1 MEAINRIKVGDT
13 ISTPR
18 DGASTGTKWRDMA
31 SEGAVEDGRWFCL
44 VQKVHIAKDQSRSFD
59 VSWFYRPVDTPC
71 CLMKY
76 PWPNELFL
84 SDHCTCEE
92 GHDARI
98 KEHDVLAIHDID
110 WFGRPDGNGE
120 FFVRQTYVVESR
132 RWVTLQKSHISCSH
146 ERKRLGFK
154 TGDIVLVSSSQ
165 DSSEPHEVVKVFRQG
180 QNMFVRLRKL
190 LRRSDIDPKASA
202 APNELVY
209 TDQLTVAKPH
219 RVIGKCGVRFFGAG
233 ESIPTPYDRGGTGC
247 LFYITHRLERREDGG
262 EQCVPYDD
270 GDFPTSLRQGFD
282 PAAPI
287 RKLRGMDLFCGS
299 GNFGRGLEEGG
310 AVEMRWANDIWDK
323 AIHTYMAN
331 TADPKATKPFLGS
344 VDDLLR
350 LALEGKFSD
359 KVPRP
364 GEVEFISAGSPC
376 PGFSLLT
383 VDKTTLAQIKN
394 QSLVASFA
402 SFIDFYRP
410 KYGILENVSSIVQ
423 ARHNRSGDFLS
434 QLFCAIVGMG
444 YQAQL
449 ILGDAWSHGAP
460 QSRNRIFLYFAAPH
474 LPLPTP
480 PLLSH
485 SHYPGV
491 NGRGLGKMSNGQP
504 FVSRSFQPTPFAYVS
519 ASQGT
524 ADLPPIGDG
533 KAEPGA
539 LAFPDHRVCAAVT
552 SRLRCQIAAIPTHP
566 HGMSF
571 AKAWRGGD
579 GSGVM
584 TPAERALF
592 PAEGLRV
599 SLPTSVGWRRVRP
612 RDVFG
617 TVTTHSQPTD
627 ARAGTGLHWADD
639 RPLTIMEVRRAQGFV
654 DDEVLVGSSA
664 DQWKLVGNSVARQM
678 AVALGLRFGEAWA
691 GAGARR
697 DG

>member
-1 MEAINRIKVGDT
+1 
-13 ISTPR
+13 
-18 DGASTGTKWRDMA
+18 
-31 SEGAVEDGRWFCL
+31 
-44 VQKVHIAKDQSRSFD
+44 
-59 VSWFYRPVDTPC
+59 
-71 CLMKY
+71 
-76 PWPNELFL
+76 
-84 SDHCTCEE
+84 
-92 GHDARI
+92 
-98 KEHDVLAIHDID
+98 
-110 WFGRPDGNGE
+110 
-120 FFVRQTYVVESR
+120 
-132 RWVTLQKSHISCSH
+132 
-146 ERKRLGFK
+146 
-154 TGDIVLVSSSQ
+154 
-165 DSSEPHEVVKVFRQG
+165 
-180 QNMFVRLRKL
+180 
-190 LRRSDIDPKASA
+190 
-202 APNELVY
+202 
-209 TDQLTVAKPH
+209 
-219 RVIGKCGVRFFGAG
+219 
-233 ESIPTPYDRGGTGC
+233 
-247 LFYITHRLERREDGG
+247 
-262 EQCVPYDD
+262 
-270 GDFPTSLRQGFD
+270 
-282 PAAPI
+282 
-287 RKLRGMDLFCGS
+287 MDLFCGS

-539 LAFPDHRVCAAVT
+539 HAFPDHRVCAAVT

-599 SLPTSVGWRRVRP
+599 SSPISVGWRRVRP
-612 RDVFG
+612 GDVFG

-691 GAGARR
+691 GAGAGGVGEREGSGSVSVEAAPVSVAGDVRTVKRNGARR
-697 DG
+697 STPREICDLTAVVTGDLRTAAKENGHSHSHVNTTREVIDLTFETGPPDVHCNGISGDVVDLTLASRSTTPVSAMSETARTGGTRKRLLSQSLEPEFEEIQPRKAICLESGESSPVPVPQPERESEPLPTNGVSGPWTMHAEWEVAAQGEEAAQARTGPTVVRIWTPEEMGSDGLGPDDDLS